1 MPSQNKVLS
10 NFTYQPTLAFCQ
22 LAFTCSNSSLL
33 LSNVSDLS
41 DFYLTTT
48 QVSAIPPTL
57 GPLNQTTAQL
67 ILQAAH
73 THVTL
78 TLTPLI
84 YRTTDTSVS
93 KVVLE

>member
-1 MPSQNKVLS
+1 MSSQTKMLS
-10 NFTYQPTLAFCQ
+10 NFTYQPSSTFCQ
-22 LAFTCSNSSLL
+22 LAFTSSNSSFL

-41 DFYLTTT
+41 DIYLTTT
-48 QVSAIPPTL
+48 QVSAISPSL
-57 GPLNQTTAQL
+57 GPLNHTTSQL

-78 TLTPLI
+78 TLNPVI
-84 YRTTDTSVS
+84 YRTSDTSVS